1 MTVRDDSLLSRQLDR
16 WKRFGLQFQ
25 TAPRTVF
32 RNEGDL
38 GSTDSEQ
45 RVMHTPNRRQFLG
58 SSLAA
63 AGAGL
68 FWPSASFGD
77 VLPRVERVAAP
88 MVTGQ
93 EQNVQKDIWAAE
105 VRYKPVRMVVAQVT
119 DPATYQSQRKLVWYL
134 AYRVVIRPSSA
145 LSDATV
151 KTPDRPVFVP
161 EVTLT
166 VDDEGREQS
175 YPDQVLPEVLPA
187 ILRREKHD
195 YKTSVDVVGPLPA
208 ISPEDS
214 RRIVSLD
221 GVATWTGINPD
232 TNYFSVVLS
241 GFSNG
246 YRIVKDDEG
255 GERVERRMLRQRFWR
270 PSDRFDQNEKEIR
283 FKGEP
288 EWFYQ

>member
-1 MTVRDDSLLSRQLDR
+1 
-16 WKRFGLQFQ
+16 
-25 TAPRTVF
+25 
-32 RNEGDL
+32 
-38 GSTDSEQ
+38 
-45 RVMHTPNRRQFLG
+45 
-58 SSLAA
+58 
-63 AGAGL
+63 
-68 FWPSASFGD
+68 
-77 VLPRVERVAAP
+77 
-88 MVTGQ
+88 
-93 EQNVQKDIWAAE
+93 
-105 VRYKPVRMVVAQVT
+105 
-119 DPATYQSQRKLVWYL
+119 LVWYL

-151 KTPDRPVFVP
+151 NTPDRPVFVP
-161 EVTLT
+161 EVSLT

-232 TNYFSVVLS
+232 TNYFSVVMS

-270 PSDRFDQNEKEIR
+270 PSDRYDQSEKEIR

>member
-1 MTVRDDSLLSRQLDR
+1 MRDDSLLSRQLDR
-16 WKRFGLQFQ
+16 RNRFGLEFRS
-25 TAPRTVF
+25 APRTVF

-63 AGAGL
+63 VGTGL
-68 FWPSASFGD
+68 FGPATSFGD
-77 VLPRVERVAAP
+77 ILPRVERVAAP

-93 EQNVQKDIWAAE
+93 EQAVQKDIWAAE
-105 VRYKPVRMVVAQVT
+105 VRYKPVRMVVAQIT

-145 LSDATV
+145 LSDDTLN
-151 KTPDRPVFVP
+151 TPDRPVFVP
-161 EVTLT
+161 ELTLT
-166 VDDEGREQS
+166 VDDEGRKQS

-187 ILRREKHD
+187 ILRREKHE
-195 YKTSVDVVGPLPA
+195 YKSSVDVVGPLPA
-208 ISPEDS
+208 ITPEDS

-232 TNYFSVVLS
+232 TNYFSIVLS

-246 YRIVKDDEG
+246 YRLVKDEEG
-255 GERVERRMLRQRFWR
+255 GERLERRVLRQRFWR